1 MALETTY
8 RYGPVEH
15 GGVMLGLRVP
25 QLVGFV
31 VAGLIGLGFL
41 NQANLVG
48 LLLAVVT
55 IAAAAGILL
64 MPIREHTIEEWTP
77 LTVRFFVGR
86 LSRKARFRAQLAQ
99 VGHVVRV
106 PEGGLTPE
114 RPEEPK
120 SVPAELAGLE
130 FLEGELARYEGALMG
145 VAVERKAK
153 TFTAAL
159 RCQGQAFALLGAEE
173 REQRLADYGGVLAA
187 LARDDT
193 PLRRVA
199 GVERTLPAHRD
210 AVADYLFQHKR
221 GDPALGG
228 PATPADYLYEHKRGD
243 ASLDAPPTEL
253 VSYMQLL
260 GRSPDVAE
268 DHELL
273 LCVQIDAQRAS
284 ARRAIRRLGGGDLG
298 ALAVLA
304 GEVGQIADL
313 LDAAGITVTGV
324 LTRRGLALAIRNAY
338 DPWGRQQ
345 RGRGGDDGI
354 ADFTAGPM
362 ARDEHWS
369 HIATDGAVHTTLWV
383 AEWPRIDVRATFLQ
397 PLLMETRSTRSVVM
411 VMELVGPG
419 RAIRKVERAAT
430 EAATEASLRERV
442 GQRTSQRQRQQED
455 ATHRR
460 ERELAEGHAE
470 VRFAAYVTVSSPAEA
485 GGVGAVDEL
494 EAAVSRVELQA
505 KQAPLWLE
513 RLWGQQAE
521 GFTYTLPLCRGLR

>member
-1 MALETTY
+1 MAQETTY
-8 RYGPVEH
+8 RYGPLER

-31 VAGLIGLGFL
+31 VAGMIGLGFL
-41 NQANLVG
+41 NQANFVG
-48 LLLAVVT
+48 LLLAVAT
-55 IAAAAGILL
+55 IAAAAGVLL
-64 MPIREHTIEEWTP
+64 VPIRGHTIEEWTP
-77 LTVRFFVGR
+77 LTIRFFVGR
-86 LSRKARFRAQLAQ
+86 FSRKARFRAQLAQ

-106 PEGGLTPE
+106 PAGGLEPE

-145 VAVERKAK
+145 VVVDRKAK

-199 GVERTLPAHRD
+199 WIERTLPANGD
-210 AVADYLFQHKR
+210 AM
-221 GDPALGG
+221 
-228 PATPADYLYEHKRGD
+228 ADYLYEHKRGD
-243 ASLDAPPTEL
+243 ASLEAPPTEL
-253 VSYMQLL
+253 VSYMQMLD
-260 GRSPDVAE
+260 RSPDVAE

-273 LCVQIDAQRAS
+273 FCVQIDAQRAS
-284 ARRAIRRLGGGDLG
+284 ARRAIRRLGGG
-298 ALAVLA
+298 
-304 GEVGQIADL
+304 
-313 LDAAGITVTGV
+313 
-324 LTRRGLALAIRNAY
+324 
-338 DPWGRQQ
+338 
-345 RGRGGDDGI
+345 GI
-354 ADFTAGPM
+354 AAFTAGPM

-397 PLLMETRSTRSVVM
+397 PLLMETRSTRSVAM
-411 VMELVGPG
+411 VMDLVGPG
-419 RAIRKVERAAT
+419 TAIPKVERAAT
-430 EAATEASLRERV
+430 EADPEASLRARV
-442 GQRTSQRQRQQED
+442 GQLTSQRQRQKED

-470 VRFAAYVTVSSPAEA
+470 VRFAAYVTVSAPAD
-485 GGVGAVDEL
+485 GGDVGAVDEL

-505 KQAPLWLE
+505 KQAPLRLE
-513 RLWGQQAE
+513 RMWGQQAE
-521 GFTYTLPLCRGLR
+521 AFTYGALPLCRGLP

>member
-1 MALETTY
+1 MGQETTY
-8 RYGPVEH
+8 RYGPLER

-31 VAGLIGLGFL
+31 VAGMIALGFL
-41 NQANLVG
+41 NQANIIG
-48 LLLAVVT
+48 LLLAVAT

-64 MPIREHTIEEWTP
+64 VPIRGHTIEEWTP
-77 LTVRFFVGR
+77 LTIRFFVGR
-86 LSRKARFRAQLAQ
+86 FSRKARFRAQLAQ

-106 PEGGLTPE
+106 PDGGLEPE

-145 VAVERKAK
+145 VVVDHKAK

-173 REQRLADYGGVLAA
+173 REHRLADYGGVLAA

-193 PLRRVA
+193 ALRRVA
-199 GVERTLPAHRD
+199 WIERTLPANGD
-210 AVADYLFQHKR
+210 AM
-221 GDPALGG
+221 
-228 PATPADYLYEHKRGD
+228 ADYLYEHKRGD

-273 LCVQIDAQRAS
+273 FCVQIDAQRAS

-304 GEVGQIADL
+304 GEIGQIADL
-313 LDAAGITVTGV
+313 LDAAGIAVTGV

-345 RGRGGDDGI
+345 RGRGGDGGI

-397 PLLMETRSTRSVVM
+397 PLLMETRSTRSVAM
-411 VMELVGPG
+411 VMDLVGPG
-419 RAIRKVERAAT
+419 SAIRKVERAAT
-430 EAATEASLRERV
+430 EADTEASLRARI
-442 GQRTSQRQRQQED
+442 GQRTSQRQRQKED

-470 VRFAAYVTVSSPAEA
+470 VRFAAYVTVSAPADA
-485 GGVGAVDEL
+485 GDVGAVDEL

-505 KQAPLWLE
+505 KQAPLRLE
-513 RLWGQQAE
+513 RMWGQQAE
-521 GFTYTLPLCRGLR
+521 AFTYGALPLCRGLR

>member
-1 MALETTY
+1 MAQETTY
-8 RYGPVEH
+8 RYGPLER

-31 VAGLIGLGFL
+31 VAGMIGLGFL
-41 NQANLVG
+41 NQANFIG
-48 LLLAVVT
+48 LLLAVAT

-64 MPIREHTIEEWTP
+64 VPIRGHTIEEWTP
-77 LTVRFFVGR
+77 LTIRFLVGR
-86 LSRKARFRAQLAQ
+86 FSRRARFRAELAQ

-106 PEGGLTPE
+106 PEGGLEPQ

-130 FLEGELARYEGALMG
+130 FVEGELARYDGALMG
-145 VAVERKAK
+145 VVGDRKAK
-153 TFTAAL
+153 TLTAAL

-199 GVERTLPAHRD
+199 WIERTLPANGD
-210 AVADYLFQHKR
+210 AM
-221 GDPALGG
+221 
-228 PATPADYLYEHKRGD
+228 ADYLYDHKRGD

-273 LCVQIDAQRAS
+273 FCVQIDAQRPA
-284 ARRAIRRLGGGDLG
+284 ARRASKRLGGGDLG

-304 GEVGQIADL
+304 GEVGQIGDL
-313 LDAAGITVTGV
+313 LDAAGIAVTGV

-345 RGRGGDDGI
+345 RGRGGDGGI
-354 ADFTAGPM
+354 ADLTPGPM
-362 ARDEHWS
+362 APEEQLAP
-369 HIATDGAVHTTLWV
+369 I
-383 AEWPRIDVRATFLQ
+383 
-397 PLLMETRSTRSVVM
+397 
-411 VMELVGPG
+411 
-419 RAIRKVERAAT
+419 
-430 EAATEASLRERV
+430 
-442 GQRTSQRQRQQED
+442 
-455 ATHRR
+455 ATHRAR
-460 ERELAEGHAE
+460 HA
-470 VRFAAYVTVSSPAEA
+470 TP
-485 GGVGAVDEL
+485 GGSGGA
-494 EAAVSRVELQA
+494 
-505 KQAPLWLE
+505 P
-513 RLWGQQAE
+513 
-521 GFTYTLPLCRGLR
+521 

>member
-1 MALETTY
+1 MAQETTY
-8 RYGPVEH
+8 RYGPLER

-41 NQANLVG
+41 NQANLIG
-48 LLLAVVT
+48 LLLAVAT
-55 IAAAAGILL
+55 IGVAAGILL
-64 MPIREHTIEEWTP
+64 APIRGHTIEEWTP

-86 LSRKARFRAQLAQ
+86 FSRKARFRAQLAQ
-99 VGHVVRV
+99 VGHVIRV
-106 PEGGLTPE
+106 PDGGLEPE
-114 RPEEPK
+114 RAEEPK

-130 FLEGELARYEGALMG
+130 FLESELARYEGALMG
-145 VAVERKAK
+145 VVVDRKAK

-193 PLRRVA
+193 PLRRGA
-199 GVERTLPAHRD
+199 WIERTLPANGD
-210 AVADYLFQHKR
+210 A
-221 GDPALGG
+221 
-228 PATPADYLYEHKRGD
+228 TADYLYEHKRAD
-243 ASLDAPPTEL
+243 ASLEAPPAEL

-273 LCVQIDAQRAS
+273 FCVQIDAQRAA
-284 ARRAIRRLGGGDLG
+284 ARRAIKRLGGGDLG

-313 LDAAGITVTGV
+313 LDAAGIAVTGV
-324 LTRRGLALAIRNAY
+324 LTRRGLSPGDRKGLHPR
-338 DPWGRQQ
+338 GRLQLRYASAPGGRRQ
-345 RGRGGDDGI
+345 RARGGDGGI

-397 PLLMETRSTRSVVM
+397 PLLMETRSTRSVAM
-411 VMELVGPG
+411 VMDLVGPG
-419 RAIRKVERAAT
+419 TAIRKVERAAT
-430 EAATEASLRERV
+430 EADTEASLRARM
-442 GQRTSQRQRQQED
+442 GQRTSQRQRQKED

-470 VRFAAYVTVSSPAEA
+470 VRFAAYVTVSAPADA
-485 GGVGAVDEL
+485 GDVGAVDEL

-505 KQAPLWLE
+505 KQAPLRLE
-513 RLWGQQAE
+513 RMWGQQAE
-521 GFTYTLPLCRGLR
+521 AFHYGALPLCRGLR

>member
-1 MALETTY
+1 MAQETTY
-8 RYGPVEH
+8 RYGPLER

-31 VAGLIGLGFL
+31 VAGMIGLGFL
-41 NQANLVG
+41 NQANFLG
-48 LLLAVVT
+48 LLLAVAT
-55 IAAAAGILL
+55 IAVAAGILL
-64 MPIREHTIEEWTP
+64 VPIRGHTIEEWTP
-77 LTVRFFVGR
+77 LTIRFFVGR
-86 LSRKARFRAQLAQ
+86 FSRKARFRAQLAQ

-106 PEGGLTPE
+106 PEGGLEPE

-130 FLEGELARYEGALMG
+130 SLEGELARYEGALMG
-145 VAVERKAK
+145 VVVDRKAK

-199 GVERTLPAHRD
+199 WIERTLPANGD
-210 AVADYLFQHKR
+210 AM
-221 GDPALGG
+221 
-228 PATPADYLYEHKRGD
+228 ADYLYDNKRGD

-273 LCVQIDAQRAS
+273 FCVQIDAQRAS

-304 GEVGQIADL
+304 GEVGQIADF
-313 LDAAGITVTGV
+313 
-324 LTRRGLALAIRNAY
+324 
-338 DPWGRQQ
+338 P
-345 RGRGGDDGI
+345 
-354 ADFTAGPM
+354 AGPM

-397 PLLMETRSTRSVVM
+397 PLLMETRSTRSVAM
-411 VMELVGPG
+411 VMDLVGTG
-419 RAIRKVERAAT
+419 TAIRKVERAAT
-430 EAATEASLRERV
+430 EADTEASLRARI
-442 GQRTSQRQRQQED
+442 GQRTSQRQRQKED

-470 VRFAAYVTVSSPAEA
+470 VRFAAYVTVSAPADA
-485 GGVGAVDEL
+485 GEVGAVDEL

-505 KQAPLWLE
+505 KQAPLRLE
-513 RLWGQQAE
+513 RMWGQQAE
-521 GFTYTLPLCRGLR
+521 AFTYGALPLCRGLR

>member
-1 MALETTY
+1 MAQETTY
-8 RYGPVEH
+8 RYGPLER
-15 GGVMLGLRVP
+15 GGVMLGLRAP

-31 VAGLIGLGFL
+31 VAGMIGLGFL
-41 NQANLVG
+41 NQANFLG
-48 LLLAVVT
+48 LLLAVAT
-55 IAAAAGILL
+55 IAVAAGILL
-64 MPIREHTIEEWTP
+64 VPIRGHTMEEWTP
-77 LTVRFFVGR
+77 LTIRFFVGR
-86 LSRKARFRAQLAQ
+86 FSRKARFRAQLA
-99 VGHVVRV
+99 HVVRV
-106 PEGGLTPE
+106 PDGGLEPE
-114 RPEEPK
+114 RPEEPR

-145 VAVERKAK
+145 VVVDRKAK
-153 TFTAAL
+153 TWTAAL

-199 GVERTLPAHRD
+199 WIERTLPANGD
-210 AVADYLFQHKR
+210 AM
-221 GDPALGG
+221 
-228 PATPADYLYEHKRGD
+228 ADYLYEHKRGD

-273 LCVQIDAQRAS
+273 FCVQIDAQRAA

-313 LDAAGITVTGV
+313 LDAAGLAVTGV
-324 LTRRGLALAIRNAY
+324 LTRRGLAVAIRNAY

-345 RGRGGDDGI
+345 RGRGGDGGI

-397 PLLMETRSTRSVVM
+397 PLLMETRSTRSVAM
-411 VMELVGPG
+411 VMDLVGPG
-419 RAIRKVERAAT
+419 TAIRKVERAAT
-430 EAATEASLRERV
+430 EADTEASLRARI
-442 GQRTSQRQRQQED
+442 GQRTSQRQRQKED

-470 VRFAAYVTVSSPAEA
+470 VRFAAYVTVSAPADA

-505 KQAPLWLE
+505 KQAPLRLE
-513 RLWGQQAE
+513 RMWGQQAE
-521 GFTYTLPLCRGLR
+521 AFTYGALPLCRGLR

>member
-1 MALETTY
+1 VAEQATY
-8 RYGPVEH
+8 RFGPLER
-15 GGVMLGLRVP
+15 GGVFLGLRVS

-31 VAGLIGLGFL
+31 IAGLLGLGFL
-41 NQANLVG
+41 QHASFTG
-48 LLLAVVT
+48 LLLATAT

-64 MPIREHTIEEWTP
+64 VPIRGHTIEQWTP
-77 LTVRFFVGR
+77 LTVRFLIGR
-86 LSRKARFRAQLAQ
+86 WSQAARFRAQLAD
-99 VGHVVRV
+99 VGHVVRI
-106 PEGGLTPE
+106 PAGGLNPE
-114 RPEEPK
+114 QPQDPR
-120 SVPAELAGLE
+120 SVPAELVGLE
-130 FLEGELARYEGALMG
+130 FLEAELGRYEGARMG
-145 VAVERKAK
+145 VVVDRQAK

-159 RCQGQAFALLGAEE
+159 RCQGQAFALLGDEQ

-193 PLRRVA
+193 PLQRLA
-199 GVERTLPAHRD
+199 WIERTLPANGD
-210 AVADYLFQHKR
+210 AMAGYLYDHKR
-221 GDPALGG
+221 PDV
-228 PATPADYLYEHKRGD
+228 
-243 ASLDAPPTEL
+243 SLDAPPTEL

-260 GRSPDVAE
+260 SRSPDVAE

-273 LCVQIDAQRAS
+273 FCVQISTKRAA
-284 ARRAIRRLGGGDLG
+284 ARRAIKRLGGGDLG

-313 LDAAGITVTGV
+313 LDGAGIAVTGV

-345 RGRGGDDGI
+345 RQRNTDNNGI

-369 HIATDGAVHTTLWV
+369 HIATDGAVHATLWV

-397 PLLMETRSTRSVVM
+397 PLLMETQTTRSVTM
-411 VMELVGPG
+411 VMDLVGPG
-419 RAIRKVERAAT
+419 SAIRKVERAAT
-430 EAATEASLRERV
+430 EADTEASLRARI
-442 GQRTSQRQRQQED
+442 GQRTSQRQRQKED

-470 VRFAAYVTVSSPAEA
+470 VRFAAYVTVSAPIHTDPG
-485 GGVGAVDEL
+485 GGVDQL

-505 KQAPLWLE
+505 KRAPLRLE
-513 RLWGQQAE
+513 RMWGQQAQA
-521 GFTYTLPLCRGLR
+521 FTAGALPLCRGLR

>member
-1 MALETTY
+1 MAHETTY
-8 RYGPVEH
+8 RYGPLER

-31 VAGLIGLGFL
+31 VAGMIGLGFL
-41 NQANLVG
+41 NQANFIGLV
-48 LLLAVVT
+48 LAVAT

-64 MPIREHTIEEWTP
+64 VPIRGHTFEEWTP
-77 LTVRFFVGR
+77 LTIRFFVGR
-86 LSRKARFRAQLAQ
+86 FSRKARFRAQLAQ
-99 VGHVVRV
+99 VGHVIRV
-106 PEGGLTPE
+106 PEGGLEPE
-114 RPEEPK
+114 RADEPK

-130 FLEGELARYEGALMG
+130 LLEGGLARYEGALMG
-145 VAVERKAK
+145 VVLDRKAK
-153 TFTAAL
+153 TLTAAL
-159 RCQGQAFALLGAEE
+159 RCQGQAFALLGAED

-199 GVERTLPAHRD
+199 WIERTLPANGD
-210 AVADYLFQHKR
+210 AM
-221 GDPALGG
+221 
-228 PATPADYLYEHKRGD
+228 ADYLYDHKRGD

-273 LCVQIDAQRAS
+273 FCVQIDAQRPA
-284 ARRAIRRLGGGDLG
+284 ARRAIKRLGGGDLG

-313 LDAAGITVTGV
+313 LDAAGIAVTGV

-345 RGRGGDDGI
+345 RTRGGDGGI

-397 PLLMETRSTRSVVM
+397 PLLMETRSTRSVAM
-411 VMELVGPG
+411 VMDLVGPG
-419 RAIRKVERAAT
+419 TAIRKVERAAT
-430 EAATEASLRERV
+430 EADTEASLRARV
-442 GQRTSQRQRQQED
+442 GQRTSQRQRHKED

-470 VRFAAYVTVSSPAEA
+470 VRFAAYVTVSAP
-485 GGVGAVDEL
+485 AVDEL
-494 EAAVSRVELQA
+494 EGAVSRVELQA
-505 KQAPLWLE
+505 KQAPLRLE
-513 RLWGQQAE
+513 RMWGQQAE
-521 GFTYTLPLCRGLR
+521 AFTYGALPLCRGLR

>member
-1 MALETTY
+1 MAEETTY
-8 RYGPVEH
+8 RYGPLER

-31 VAGLIGLGFL
+31 LAGMIGLGFL
-41 NQANLVG
+41 NQASFVG
-48 LLLAVVT
+48 LLLAVAT
-55 IAAAAGILL
+55 IAAAAAILL
-64 MPIREHTIEEWTP
+64 VPIRGCTIEEWTP
-77 LTVRFFVGR
+77 LTIRFLVGR
-86 LSRKARFRAQLAQ
+86 FSRKARFRAQLAQ
-99 VGHVVRV
+99 VGHLVRI
-106 PEGGLTPE
+106 PEGGLEPQ
-114 RPEEPK
+114 RPEEPR

-145 VAVERKAK
+145 VVADRKAK

-199 GVERTLPAHRD
+199 WLERTLPASGD
-210 AVADYLFQHKR
+210 AM
-221 GDPALGG
+221 
-228 PATPADYLYEHKRGD
+228 ADYLYEHKRGD
-243 ASLDAPPTEL
+243 ASLDAPPAEL

-273 LCVQIDAQRAS
+273 FCAQIDARRPS

-304 GEVGQIADL
+304 GEIGQIADL
-313 LDAAGITVTGV
+313 LDAAGIAVTGA

-345 RGRGGDDGI
+345 RGRGGDGGI

-397 PLLMETRSTRSVVM
+397 PLLMETRSTRSVAM
-411 VMELVGPG
+411 VMDLVGPG
-419 RAIRKVERAAT
+419 TAIRKVERAAT
-430 EAATEASLRERV
+430 EADTEASLRARI
-442 GQRTSQRQRQQED
+442 GQRTSQRQRHKED

-470 VRFAAYVTVSSPAEA
+470 VRFAAYVTVSAPADA
-485 GGVGAVDEL
+485 GAVDEL
-494 EAAVSRVELQA
+494 EASVSRVELQA
-505 KQAPLWLE
+505 KQAPLRLE
-513 RLWGQQAE
+513 RMWGQQAE
-521 GFTYTLPLCRGLR
+521 AFTYGALPLCRGLR

>member
-1 MALETTY
+1 VAQETTY
-8 RYGPVEH
+8 RYGPLER
-15 GGVMLGLRVP
+15 GGFLLGLRIP
-25 QLVGFV
+25 QIVGFA

-41 NQANLVG
+41 HSAGFSG
-48 LLLAVVT
+48 LLLAFATV
-55 IAAAAGILL
+55 AAAGGIL
-64 MPIREHTIEEWTP
+64 MVPVRGHTIEEWTP
-77 LTVRFFVGR
+77 LGVRFLVGGF
-86 LSRKARFRAQLAQ
+86 SRKTRFRAQLGQ
-99 VGHVVRV
+99 VGHLVRV
-106 PEGGLTPE
+106 PDGGLEPE
-114 RPEEPK
+114 KPSDPK
-120 SVPAELAGLE
+120 SAPAELASLE
-130 FLEGELARYEGALMG
+130 FLEGELARYQGALMG
-145 VAVERKAK
+145 VVVDRKAK

-159 RCQGQAFALLGAEE
+159 SCQGQAFALLGSEE

-199 GVERTLPAHRD
+199 WIERTLPANGD
-210 AVADYLFQHKR
+210 AMAN
-221 GDPALGG
+221 
-228 PATPADYLYEHKRGD
+228 YLYDSKRAD
-243 ASLDAPPTEL
+243 ASLDDPPSEL

-273 LCVQIDAQRAS
+273 FCVQIDSMRAS
-284 ARRAIRRLGGGDLG
+284 ARRAIKRLGGGDLG
-298 ALAVLA
+298 AVAVLA
-304 GEVGQIADL
+304 NEVGQVADL
-313 LDAAGITVTGV
+313 LDAAGIAVTGV
-324 LTRRGLALAIRNAY
+324 LTRRGLAAAIRNAY

-345 RGRGGDDGI
+345 RERGGDGGV
-354 ADFTAGPM
+354 ADFAAGPM

-397 PLLMETRSTRSVVM
+397 PLLMETRSTRSVAM

-442 GQRTSQRQRQQED
+442 GQRTSQRQRQKED

-494 EAAVSRVELQA
+494 EASVSRVELQA
-505 KQAPLWLE
+505 KQAPLRLE
-513 RLWGQQAE
+513 RTWGQQAE
-521 GFTYTLPLCRGLR
+521 SFTYTLPLCRGLR